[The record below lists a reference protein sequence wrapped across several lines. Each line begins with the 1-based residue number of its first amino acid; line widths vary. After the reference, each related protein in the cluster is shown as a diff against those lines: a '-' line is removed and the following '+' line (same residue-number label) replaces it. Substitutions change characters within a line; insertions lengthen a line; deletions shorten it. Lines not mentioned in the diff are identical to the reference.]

1 MQADV
6 IDLLRCYR
14 EAIELA
20 DDPPASR
27 NARFDAVTRV
37 LTWLRPTWGLHR
49 LAVEHV
55 RMRTALVD
63 RHFARR
69 LALGENDSN
78 DEEDRKA
85 LSLFTESLPPPRSR
99 LWVAL
104 PLLGVAA
111 MSQVLLALLQL
122 GKLDLG
128 APFQAPVKDLAG
140 AAELTSGQ
148 LLKTIDTLLY
158 TSPRITL
165 LAAIVLTLS
174 AYIVWRPLL
183 PSFRLKRIILGMPAA
198 IGRRTERSELGARA
212 QGLGVQAW
220 RARGGAG
227 ALRRPRHPAAARERS
242 GPVGQGRA
250 RRGLRRACGAD
261 ARAPGARDRAG
272 RLLPPAGRPAVCLAA
287 ARGAQARCTSP
298 SVRTIT
304 MALIAFLFR

>member
-6 IDLLRCYR
+6 IGLLRCYR
-14 EAIELA
+14 HAIELA

-27 NARFDAVTRV
+27 NARIDAVTRV

-49 LAVEHV
+49 LIVEHV
-55 RMRTALVD
+55 RACTALID

-69 LALGENDSN
+69 LALRENDSN

-128 APFQAPVKDLAG
+128 PRFQAAVKDLAG
-140 AAELTSGQ
+140 AAQLNSGQ

-165 LAAIVLTLS
+165 LAVIVLTLS

-183 PSFRLKRIILGMPAA
+183 PSFRLKRIILGMPTA
-198 IGRRTERSELGARA
+198 IGPHTQRSELGARA
-212 QGLGVQAW
+212 QRLGVHAEELELFAALGIRPPRESALDLWVKAAPAAVFAALAALMLAPPQPAIGLGVFFLLLALPRLAW
-220 RARGGAG
+220 LLRKVRKR
-227 ALRRPRHPAAARERS
+227 RRPR
-242 GPVGQGRA
+242 
-250 RRGLRRACGAD
+250 C
-261 ARAPGARDRAG
+261 
-272 RLLPPAGRPAVCLAA
+272 
-287 ARGAQARCTSP
+287 
-298 SVRTIT
+298 
-304 MALIAFLFR
+304 FR